1 MLRKSSFGLLVL
13 AMLALLTT
21 GCANRA
27 TAKIDPNARLDT
39 IKTMHVV
46 KIPDETA
53 NISTMIA
60 DKLRTKGYQVSSSTE
75 KPQNVDAIVTY
86 VDRWMWDITMYL
98 LELTVTIR
106 DGKTEFPLATGNS
119 LHGSLTRLSA
129 QEMVDEVMG
138 NIFREGK
145 IAEARK

>member
-1 MLRKSSFGLLVL
+1 MLRKSSFGLLIL
-13 AMLALLTT
+13 AMVALMTT

-39 IKTMHVV
+39 IQTMHVL

-60 DKLRTKGYQVSSSTE
+60 DKLRAKGYQVSTSTE

-138 NIFREGK
+138 NIFKEAN

>member
-1 MLRKSSFGLLVL
+1 MPSKSSFGLLVL
-13 AMLALLTT
+13 AMMALLTT

-138 NIFREGK
+138 NIFREGN